1 MFVLSRGVEDD
12 SITLPKGKRDYICL
26 VDKMLIIADEDKT
39 STTQMAEADNDLFK
53 KHVGSNRA
61 MYGRLQYI
69 VLIGT
74 AGPLLK
80 LSAMSITP
88 GSDLQEVFPAMEVR

>member
-1 MFVLSRGVEDD
+1 
-12 SITLPKGKRDYICL
+12 
-26 VDKMLIIADEDKT
+26 MLIIAGEDMT
-39 STTQMAEADNDLFK
+39 SKTQMADNDLIK

-74 AGPLLK
+74 AGPDFK
-80 LSAMSITP
+80 FNAMSVVL
-88 GSDLQEVFPAMEVR
+88 GGGVQELFPPMEVRC